1 MDASRPT
8 AVVSES
14 WTRMFFARENAKHAY
29 DTRTMAP
36 SFWRKLHFSE
46 FAKSTSYLL
55 SIRYTVSNPSLS
67 AIHSIHPFIAITSKI
82 EYALGVC
89 RTRKIDTKEAASESQ
104 KERPDHQEDQ
114 SG

>member
-46 FAKSTSYLL
+46 FAKSTSYLFSTDYL
-55 SIRYTVSNPSLS
+55 KSPNGVT
-67 AIHSIHPFIAITSKI
+67 T
-82 EYALGVC
+82 ALRAGPCSVGH
-89 RTRKIDTKEAASESQ
+89 DT
-104 KERPDHQEDQ
+104 PVHHIN